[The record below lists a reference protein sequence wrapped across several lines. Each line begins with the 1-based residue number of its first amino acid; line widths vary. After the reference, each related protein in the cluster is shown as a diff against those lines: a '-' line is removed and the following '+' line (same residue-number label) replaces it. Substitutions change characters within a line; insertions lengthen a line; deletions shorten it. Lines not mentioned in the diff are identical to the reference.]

1 MSYFRNNYRKN
12 CLSYSQMTTAKQK
25 RFEDLGGWTFK
36 EARKPSGI
44 LKAQVLTL
52 KQICEKVEDFCP

>member
-1 MSYFRNNYRKN
+1 
-12 CLSYSQMTTAKQK
+12 MTTAKQK

-52 KQICEKVEDFCP
+52 KQICEKAEDFCL